1 MNLKKAYYD
10 RQNNFLR
17 IIALALLLLPFHSL
31 TAILMFI
38 YVAFRVW
45 RMNYQQIIQDKLTKG
60 LILLTIFLSISSFL
74 AYNIGEAW
82 VGMPLFLPF
91 FWLFVTYR
99 TIITKY
105 QHLFFLVIP
114 IVINSFLVMFYG
126 IAELNFGWVSSDL
139 LYALFGWQLTGGGD
153 PVGRIASVFPYAN
166 LVALYFVIVIIFS
179 LALLIENRKYQKQGK
194 IQLGKIDYFLM
205 FTVILNLV
213 GLALTSSRNAWI
225 ICFLSFMAFAIYLSW
240 YWIIQLFT
248 IAGLAV
254 IGASFGNFPG
264 QSILR
269 KIVPDFIWLRFSDQ
283 AYPDR
288 PIPTLRITQW
298 NFCLDLIKERPFWG
312 WGLRNFTVLYEEKMG
327 IYLGHPHNFFLMLG
341 AETGII
347 NLLIFLIIVG
357 SVLSQGLIMAI
368 KLKKSQQEVILFV
381 SLLMVMGCYIVFN
394 LLDVNLFDFRLN
406 VIAWIILAAISGIT
420 KDEGQSDVATKE
432 KPSYNCGK

>member
-194 IQLGKIDYFLM
+194 INGVT
-205 FTVILNLV
+205 FTYY
-213 GLALTSSRNAWI
+213 
-225 ICFLSFMAFAIYLSW
+225 SFMLESKP
-240 YWIIQLFT
+240 IITKEFR
-248 IAGLAV
+248 
-254 IGASFGNFPG
+254 
-264 QSILR
+264 R
-269 KIVPDFIWLRFSDQ
+269 KIEGHIKEVSSLNTTVTPECMDFIS
-283 AYPDR
+283 
-288 PIPTLRITQW
+288 
-298 NFCLDLIKERPFWG
+298 K
-312 WGLRNFTVLYEEKMG
+312 
-327 IYLGHPHNFFLMLG
+327 IYKAP
-341 AETGII
+341 
-347 NLLIFLIIVG
+347 
-357 SVLSQGLIMAI
+357 
-368 KLKKSQQEVILFV
+368 
-381 SLLMVMGCYIVFN
+381 
-394 LLDVNLFDFRLN
+394 
-406 VIAWIILAAISGIT
+406 
-420 KDEGQSDVATKE
+420 
-432 KPSYNCGK
+432 